1 MNVSRGKTDRI
12 KELIE
17 QCWGFYYA
25 NAHREFETAMGNL
38 RKLSPH
44 HSREIY
50 NEIDA
55 GVTLQE
61 ETHL

>member
-12 KELIE
+12 KELVD
-17 QCWGFYYA
+17 QCWDQYESG
-25 NAHREFETAMGNL
+25 AHREFENSMAVL

-50 NEIDA
+50 NDIDA
-55 GVTLQE
+55 AATNE
-61 ETHL
+61 EEA